1 MNLCQADPIYLKSL
15 RLETYVEYSGAAL
28 VIVASSTRVSL
39 HSKRY
44 PAAVVARW
52 ERIFGRTSR
61 LCSVLHRIA
70 EKQTSG

>member
-1 MNLCQADPIYLKSL
+1 MHLYQADPIYLKSP
-15 RLETYVEYSGAAL
+15 RLETFLEYSGAAL

-39 HSKRY
+39 HSKRS

-61 LCSVLHRIA
+61 LCIVLRRIA
-70 EKQTSG
+70 EQQTSG